1 MSDTFSI
8 SELAREFAITTRAI
22 RFYEDKQLL
31 KPERVGNSRVYSRT
45 DRTRLKLVLRGKR
58 LGWPLDDIKRMI
70 EMYDV
75 HAGHGERLQLEAMVT
90 RLQQTR
96 ELLLAQ
102 QQDLLETLDEIE
114 ELENTC
120 CEQLA
125 KSCTTH
131 KRIEAGVETGAET
144 NNAENRLKPGTGNPQ
159 PPDSP
164 ANADLYQENAK

>member
-1 MSDTFSI
+1 MPDTFSI

-31 KPERVGNSRVYSRT
+31 TPERVGNSRVYSRT

-75 HAGHGERLQLEAMVT
+75 HAGSGERLQLEAMVA
-90 RLQQTR
+90 RLQETR
-96 ELLLAQ
+96 EQLLAQ

-120 CEQLA
+120 CVQLEEF
-125 KSCTTH
+125 CTSH
-131 KRIEAGVETGAET
+131 NGMHPGA
-144 NNAENRLKPGTGNPQ
+144 GNP
-159 PPDSP
+159 PSPDSP
-164 ANADLYQENAK
+164 ANADLYKENDD